1 MYDLAI
7 LIGKMPNYL
16 AYKAKQ
22 EAAEAERQR
31 EMKEKVKIDY
41 NDVACRAEAK
51 KEGLDDISD
60 LLDEF
65 F

>member
-22 EAAEAERQR
+22 EAVSR
-31 EMKEKVKIDY
+31 ELAQNANCQDVDMSKVGQKKLETKE
-41 NDVACRAEAK
+41 
-51 KEGLDDISD
+51 DISD
-60 LLDEF
+60 IFDDLYVE
-65 F
+65 

>member
-22 EAAEAERQR
+22 EATAR
-31 EMKEKVKIDY
+31 ELVQNANYQDVDMSRIGQKKQEEKE
-41 NDVACRAEAK
+41 
-51 KEGLDDISD
+51 DISD
-60 LLDEF
+60 IFDDIYVE
-65 F
+65 